1 MNDGPLRPDGSKSA
15 DPEMPPC
22 ASGSLSGPAENI
34 ATTQKRRV
42 SAVIADVDG
51 GESERLMFTVKEV
64 GSLLRKL
71 RKQDL
76 NFDEETAASDEV
88 ADMG

>member
-1 MNDGPLRPDGSKSA
+1 
-15 DPEMPPC
+15 MPPC

-42 SAVIADVDG
+42 RAVIADVDG

-76 NFDEETAASDEV
+76 YFDEETAASDEV

>member
-1 MNDGPLRPDGSKSA
+1 VR
-15 DPEMPPC
+15 
-22 ASGSLSGPAENI
+22 
-34 ATTQKRRV
+34 
-42 SAVIADVDG
+42 AVIADVDG

-76 NFDEETAASDEV
+76 YFDEETAASDEV